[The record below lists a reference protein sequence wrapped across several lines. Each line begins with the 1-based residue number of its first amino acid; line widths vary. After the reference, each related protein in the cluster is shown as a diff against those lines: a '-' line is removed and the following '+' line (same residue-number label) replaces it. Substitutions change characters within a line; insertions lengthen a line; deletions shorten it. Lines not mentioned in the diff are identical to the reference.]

1 MAHEISAR
9 SRLRLSLLAL
19 AVLLACVIL
28 ASFLIGR
35 YPVPPHVALA
45 VMASKLVHID
55 PFWRPELEAVI
66 LKIRLPRIVAAAGI
80 GAALSVSGAAY
91 QGMFRNPL
99 VSPDILGVSAGAGF
113 GAALGILLGWP
124 AASIQTA
131 AFGFGLLA
139 VAAAYLIA
147 SWGGEGEDSTL
158 AIVLAG
164 VVTGSVFTSLISLL
178 KFAADPTNVLP
189 AITFWLMG
197 SLASVS
203 ARDLYFA
210 AWPICV
216 GMATLFLFRWKL
228 NVLSFG
234 EEEARALGVNVQQT
248 RLTIIASATLITA
261 AGVAIAGII
270 GLIGL
275 VVPYLARLLV
285 GPNHAFVLP
294 ASMLLGAAYL
304 LAADDLARSLLAA
317 EIPLGILTSLT
328 GAPFFLYLLLNT
340 RKAWR

>member
-1 MAHEISAR
+1 M
-9 SRLRLSLLAL
+9 AL
-19 AVLLACVIL
+19 AAVLACAIL
-28 ASFLIGR
+28 ASFLAGR

-45 VMASKLVHID
+45 VLASKLVHID

-66 LKIRLPRIVAAAGI
+66 MKIRLPRIVAAAGI
-80 GAALSVSGAAY
+80 GAALSASGAAY

-124 AASIQTA
+124 AASIQAA

-139 VAAAYLIA
+139 VAVAYLIA
-147 SWGGEGEDSTL
+147 SWSSQNGDNTL

-210 AWPICV
+210 ATPICA
-216 GMATLFLFRWKL
+216 GMLVLFLLRWKL

-234 EEEARALGVNVQQT
+234 EEEAQALGVNVQQT
-248 RLTIIASATLITA
+248 RLAIIVSATLITA

-270 GLIGL
+270 GLVGL

-294 ASMLLGAAYL
+294 ASMLLGATYL

-317 EIPLGILTSLT
+317 ELPLGVLTSLT
-328 GAPFFLYLLLNT
+328 GAPFFLYLLVNT
-340 RKAWR
+340 GKAWS

>member
-1 MAHEISAR
+1 MRRGDPMR
-9 SRLRLSLLAL
+9 SKITLTLLAL
-19 AVLLACVIL
+19 AAVLACAIL
-28 ASFLIGR
+28 ASFLAGR
-35 YPVPPHVALA
+35 YPVPPDVALA
-45 VMASKLVHID
+45 VMASKLMHID
-55 PFWRPELEAVI
+55 PFWKPELETVI

-80 GAALSVSGAAY
+80 GAALSASGAAY

-124 AASIQTA
+124 AATIQAA

-139 VAAAYLIA
+139 VAAAYLAA
-147 SWGGEGEDSTL
+147 SWSSGGGDNTL

-197 SLASVS
+197 SLASIS

-210 AWPICV
+210 AAPACA
-216 GMATLFLFRWKL
+216 GMLVLFLYRWKL
-228 NVLSFG
+228 NVLSLG
-234 EEEARALGVNVQQT
+234 EEEAQALGVNVRRT
-248 RLTIIASATLITA
+248 RLIVIASATLVTA

-270 GLIGL
+270 GLVGL

-294 ASMLLGAAYL
+294 ASMLLGATYL
-304 LAADDLARSLLAA
+304 IAADDLARSLLVA
-317 EIPLGILTSLT
+317 ELPLGILTSLT
-328 GAPFFLYLLLNT
+328 GAPFFLYLLVNT
-340 RKAWR
+340 RKAWN